1 VKHAHRSA
9 AAILTASL
17 LGGVGA
23 VAASELGASDT
34 TTAAVDEQ
42 PAVRRPDEAAA
53 QGIIHTLVDRTG
65 KLDQALATARSDLAR
80 EMHVL
85 RHQRDLANA
94 ARASSLPSAA
104 VAGSSPQGT
113 STGPAAPLSA
123 PPTHVSTRAS
133 GSTAPS
139 THTSTRASG
148 GRTGSGQGDDGEG
161 GGDD

>member
-23 VAASELGASDT
+23 VAASELGASDA
-34 TTAAVDEQ
+34 TTAAMDEQ
-42 PAVRRPDEAAA
+42 PTVQRPDDAAA
-53 QGIIHTLVDRTG
+53 QEIIHALVDRTG
-65 KLDQALATARSDLAR
+65 KLDQALTAARNDLAR

-85 RHQRDLANA
+85 RHQRDRAKA
-94 ARASSLPSAA
+94 VRASSTPGPGAASSSLP
-104 VAGSSPQGT
+104 GT
-113 STGPAAPLSA
+113 STGPAAPPSA
-123 PPTHVSTRAS
+123 PPTHVSTGAS

-148 GRTGSGQGDDGEG
+148 GGTGSGEGDDREG
-161 GGDD
+161 DGDD